1 MKDFTKLHPLD
12 YLKILRRRW
21 WYTLLTFILVGVAVT
36 VYAWRMPDV
45 YRSESRIMV
54 ESAVIAQDYVRP
66 SIRSTPEE
74 QIAAIRGQVQ
84 SRTFLEQ
91 MIQEFPTL
99 GYGTNPKFSMDDTVR
114 ALNKNIEILNT
125 SKNTFSISF
134 SATNPELAQQFTQ
147 RMVNSLIQK
156 STSARK
162 TRAVETDQFLDEQL
176 RRAEQ
181 DLATHEE
188 KIKQFKTL
196 HLGGLPEQS
205 AANLNAL
212 NSLSTQLVSIE
223 NSLQQARER
232 QKLLEIRVQQQKR
245 LNLMTQNILIPE
257 TPSTDLASNI
267 PPVDPKLE
275 AKQAELAALI
285 ARYTPN
291 HPDVIRLSRE
301 VEELKKQHAAAV
313 AEMTELGAPAEAGK
327 KAGAAQAEIP
337 VPDTAGA
344 PDLEDMTT
352 KFEEDSIKSEIANKE
367 KEKHRI
373 LDQIKTYQS
382 RLNLTPAIEQELMA
396 LTRERE
402 NLQKQYSNL
411 QDKKFQSQMTANMET
426 NRSEDTYTVIDP
438 ANLPERSS
446 FPNRVQIIIMG
457 LGAGF
462 ILGLGAALGREM
474 LDTTLVGE
482 EEASSVLNLPVLV
495 SISEIPQKKSKKAVE
510 TGRMA
515 KSA

>member
-21 WYTLLTFILVGVAVT
+21 WYSLLTFVLVGIGVT
-36 VYAWRMPDV
+36 IYAWRMPDV

-91 MIQEFPTL
+91 MIQEFPAL
-99 GYGTNPKFSMDDTVR
+99 GYGTNPRFSMDDTVR
-114 ALNKNIEILNT
+114 ALNRNIEILNT

-134 SATNPELAQQFTQ
+134 SATQPEIAQQFTR
-147 RMVNSLIQK
+147 RMVDSLIQK
-156 STSARK
+156 SSSARK

-181 DLATHEE
+181 DLAAHEE
-188 KIKQFKTL
+188 KIKQFKTT

-205 AANLNAL
+205 VANMNAL
-212 NSLSTQLVSIE
+212 NSLNTQLVSIE

-232 QKLLEIRVQQQKR
+232 QKLLEIRIQQQKR
-245 LNLMTQNILIPE
+245 LSLMTQSILIPE
-257 TPSTDLASNI
+257 TPSTDLVSSV
-267 PPVDPKLE
+267 PPVNPKLE

-285 ARYTPN
+285 ARYTLN

-313 AEMTELGAPAEAGK
+313 AEMTELSPPAEAEKNTGT
-327 KAGAAQAEIP
+327 AQAEIP
-337 VPDTAGA
+337 VPDSAGA
-344 PDLEDMTT
+344 PDFEDMTA
-352 KFEEDSIKSEIANKE
+352 KFEEDSIKSEITNKE
-367 KEKHRI
+367 REKNRI
-373 LDQIKTYQS
+373 LNQIKAYQS
-382 RLNLTPAIEQELMA
+382 RLNLAPAIEQELMA

-411 QDKKFQSQMTANMET
+411 QDKKFQAQMTANMET
-426 NRSEDTYTVIDP
+426 NKSGDTYTVIDE
-438 ANLPERSS
+438 ANLPERPS
-446 FPNRVQIIIMG
+446 FPNRMQIIAIG

-474 LDTTLVGE
+474 LDTTLVSE
-482 EEASSVLNLPVLV
+482 EEAASVLNLPVLA
-495 SISEIPQKKSKKAVE
+495 SITEMPQKKPRKAAE

>member
-1 MKDFTKLHPLD
+1 L
-12 YLKILRRRW
+12 
-21 WYTLLTFILVGVAVT
+21 
-36 VYAWRMPDV
+36 
-45 YRSESRIMV
+45 
-54 ESAVIAQDYVRP
+54 
-66 SIRSTPEE
+66 
-74 QIAAIRGQVQ
+74 
-84 SRTFLEQ
+84 
-91 MIQEFPTL
+91 
-99 GYGTNPKFSMDDTVR
+99 
-114 ALNKNIEILNT
+114 
-125 SKNTFSISF
+125 
-134 SATNPELAQQFTQ
+134 
-147 RMVNSLIQK
+147 
-156 STSARK
+156 
-162 TRAVETDQFLDEQL
+162 
-176 RRAEQ
+176 RAEQ

-327 KAGAAQAEIP
+327 QAGAAQAEIP

-367 KEKHRI
+367 KEKNRI

-426 NRSEDTYTVIDP
+426 NRSGDTYTVIDP
-438 ANLPERSS
+438 ANLPERPS

-515 KSA
+515 QSA